1 MPLPILPDPVF
12 ARALAFLT
20 DLTAISSPS
29 GDPAGL
35 ERAAGLLAEALRAR
49 GFAPEVRE
57 ESGLPLLVAGQPA
70 AADGYLLLLGHLD
83 TVLPAT
89 PPQLAGDRLLATGGI
104 DMKGGFAALVGALDL
119 LAHHGVEPAADL
131 LVVAVPDEE
140 VGGELSRR
148 ATARW
153 GPAARAVWVLEPGEP
168 VPAKNGGTAGE
179 TLVAG
184 RRGMFDWRAT
194 VRGRAAHSGSYY
206 WEGRSALDAAA
217 RLAVAAQGLS
227 RQGGGP
233 TINCGR
239 LVAGDASFVEELATA
254 HGQLGTDRQL
264 NVVPDRAL
272 LEGEARFLTTHQ
284 GVKLAGRL
292 AALAGEIACLTETAI
307 DFRSGP
313 AIPPVDPN
321 GPQRTWCERAV
332 ALAARRGW
340 RLDLE
345 EERGGI
351 SFPNFL
357 PDPGRVPVLDG
368 LGPTG
373 GGMHTREEFVDLTSL
388 RRRIVL
394 LADMLAADA
403 KAQLPD

>member
-1 MPLPILPDPVF
+1 MPSLPLPDPVF
-12 ARALAFLT
+12 ARACAFLT
-20 DLTAISSPS
+20 DLTALSSPS
-29 GDPAGL
+29 GDRAGL
-35 ERAAGLLAEALRAR
+35 DCAAGLLAAALAAR

-57 ESGLPLLVAGQPA
+57 ESGLPVLLAGRPA
-70 AADGYLLLLGHLD
+70 AANGYLLLLGHLD
-83 TVLPAT
+83 TVLPAV
-89 PPQLAGDRLLATGGI
+89 PPQVQGDRLLATGAI

-131 LVVAVPDEE
+131 LLVAVPDEE

-148 ATARW
+148 ATAQW
-153 GPAARAVWVLEPGEP
+153 GAEARAVWVLEPGEP
-168 VPAKNGGTAGE
+168 LAESQGE

-184 RRGMFDWRAT
+184 RRGMFDWRVE
-194 VRGRAAHSGSYY
+194 VRGRAAHAGLHY
-206 WEGRSALDAAA
+206 WDGRSALDAAA
-217 RLAVAAQGLS
+217 RFAVAAQNLS

-233 TINCGR
+233 TLNCGR
-239 LVAGDASFVEELATA
+239 LVAGDASFVLDLATA
-254 HGQLGTDRQL
+254 HDRLGTDRQL

-272 LEGEARFLTTHQ
+272 LEGEARFLTAHQ
-284 GVKLAGRL
+284 GVKVAGRL
-292 AALAGEIACLTETAI
+292 AILAEEIAFATGTEI
-307 DFRSGP
+307 DFHPGP
-313 AIPPVDPN
+313 PIPPVDPH
-321 GPQRTWCERAV
+321 GPQLACCERAV
-332 ALAARRGW
+332 AFAARRGW

-368 LGPTG
+368 LGPVG

-394 LADMLAADA
+394 LADLLAADVGA
-403 KAQLPD
+403 ELPG